1 VGLDEAWRRAGKGRG
16 VVDGRA
22 PALVHDGD
30 DHGSE
35 LRRRGLGKE
44 EGREKRERAP
54 WWEEGRRLS
63 WPFIEE
69 ERERRG
75 R

>member
-1 VGLDEAWRRAGKGRG
+1 
-16 VVDGRA
+16 
-22 PALVHDGD
+22 LVHDGD